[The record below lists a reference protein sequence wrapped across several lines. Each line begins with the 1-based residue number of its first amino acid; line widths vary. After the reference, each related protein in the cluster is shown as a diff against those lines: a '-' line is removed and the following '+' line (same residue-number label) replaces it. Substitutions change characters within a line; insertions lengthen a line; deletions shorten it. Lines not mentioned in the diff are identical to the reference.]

1 MKFEIRISKSE
12 TNPKFESQNPK
23 LFLYVSV
30 IDILDIR
37 AYFGFRISCFGFLG
51 VRDASLG
58 NGH

>member
-12 TNPKFESQNPK
+12 TNPKFKSRNPK

-37 AYFGFRISCFGFLG
+37 ACFGFRISCFEFWE
-51 VRDASLG
+51 
-58 NGH
+58 